1 MKKVFALSALCALLT
16 VTPAPSFSAETVER
30 LTLKEAIRT
39 ALMRNNL
46 VKAAGY
52 TADASERG
60 IDIARSRYYP
70 GIFFEETFAAS
81 NAPTQTFMMKLDQ
94 ARFSQGDF
102 QISNLNHP
110 ASHHNFKTALT
121 LQQPIYDPAT
131 SPLRELAQKDADKGR
146 LESNVIKQEIAF
158 QTFRQYLE
166 VQKATAQLSATEQAL
181 TDARENLRL
190 ANVRNEAGLGLRSDQ
205 LRARTHLAGVE
216 QRHISV
222 QNDLILA
229 QLQLANFLG
238 LPEGSRAEVSEPTI
252 MLAVAASEQELTAT
266 ARDERTDLQLSRTDL
281 DKTESAGKL
290 ARSAYLPSLSAFAS
304 YQMDAKNSPL
314 GNDNDAWI
322 AGASLKWQLFDGFK
336 RYGERR
342 QAEAHHAA
350 AREML
355 ADRTRQSAYQVTES
369 ILRHKESGKRLEVAR
384 HAVADAEE
392 TVRLLSRRF
401 ENSLATMVELLD
413 AQTALFQ
420 VRANLVETEV
430 GYALAAGR
438 VYHSAGIFLK
448 EITK

>member
-1 MKKVFALSALCALLT
+1 MKQNIILTAVWMLLIVAPESLFAAE
-16 VTPAPSFSAETVER
+16 PAQR
-30 LTLKEAIRT
+30 WTLKEAVNT
-39 ALMRNNL
+39 ALKQNNL
-46 VKAAGY
+46 VRAAGY
-52 TADASERG
+52 GADAARQGSV
-60 IDIARSRYYP
+60 IARSRYYP

-94 ARFSQGDF
+94 ARFSQNDF
-102 QISNLNHP
+102 QISNLNNP
-110 ASHHNFKTALT
+110 SSHHNFKTALT
-121 LQQPIYDPAT
+121 VQQPIYDPAT
-131 SPLRELAQKDADKGR
+131 SPLRKLAQIDADKGR
-146 LESNVIKQEIAF
+146 LESDTVKQEIAF
-158 QTFRQYLE
+158 QTFQQYLD
-166 VQKATAQLSATEQAL
+166 VQKVAAQLTATEQTL

-216 QRHISV
+216 QRYISAR
-222 QNDLILA
+222 NDLILA
-229 QLQLANFLG
+229 QLQLANTLG
-238 LPEGSRAEVSEPTI
+238 LPEGTRAEVSEPTI
-252 MLAVAASEQELTAT
+252 TLSIAPSEQELPAI
-266 ARDERTDLQLSRTDL
+266 AREERMDLQLLRTEL
-281 DKTESAGKL
+281 DKAEIAGKL

-350 AREML
+350 ARETL
-355 ADRTRQSAYQVTES
+355 ANRTRQSHYQVTES
-369 ILRHKESGKRLEVAR
+369 ILRHKESGMRLEVAR

-420 VRANLVETEV
+420 VRANLVETEA